1 LKFIAKKKFSKK
13 YNNTEIITSNFT
25 SNSNSLEIMIGVA
38 AKVINNN
45 FMKKKKFSKHI
56 RSEPNNTTYMAAI
69 EIQE

>member
-1 LKFIAKKKFSKK
+1 
-13 YNNTEIITSNFT
+13 
-25 SNSNSLEIMIGVA
+25 MIGVA

-56 RSEPNNTTYMAAI
+56 RTEPNNTTYMAAI